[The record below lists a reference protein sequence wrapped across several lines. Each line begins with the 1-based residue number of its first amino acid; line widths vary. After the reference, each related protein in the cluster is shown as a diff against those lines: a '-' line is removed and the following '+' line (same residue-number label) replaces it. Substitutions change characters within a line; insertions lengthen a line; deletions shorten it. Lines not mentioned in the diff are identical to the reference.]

1 MRVYSQHNKR
11 TTTTDRTRIGIPQY
25 NTIKLDSGPLLT
37 LSVTTVTNHQRGG
50 VEKTIETPVI
60 WNAVVLI
67 ITSRQCTQSP
77 TTLFTNAIQN

>member
-37 LSVTTVTNHQRGG
+37 LSVTTVTSHQRGG
-50 VEKTIETPVI
+50 VALSTIIKPMMTRP
-60 WNAVVLI
+60 L
-67 ITSRQCTQSP
+67 
-77 TTLFTNAIQN
+77 